1 MKVGSKKWHLVVPVH
16 QSNSEAG
23 GRFTDYMIAKEFDAP
38 DYEQAVEEVEDIAE
52 ELQEE
57 YYSESGITEEYL
69 EQTRYYSTNY
79 DRRGKMWRI
88 QEAKVYEGT
97 KFLKYI

>member
-23 GRFTDYMIAKEFDAP
+23 GRFTDYMIAKEF
-38 DYEQAVEEVEDIAE
+38 E
-52 ELQEE
+52 EE

-79 DRRGKMWRI
+79 DRRGKMWRVH
-88 QEAKVYEGT
+88 EAKVYEGT